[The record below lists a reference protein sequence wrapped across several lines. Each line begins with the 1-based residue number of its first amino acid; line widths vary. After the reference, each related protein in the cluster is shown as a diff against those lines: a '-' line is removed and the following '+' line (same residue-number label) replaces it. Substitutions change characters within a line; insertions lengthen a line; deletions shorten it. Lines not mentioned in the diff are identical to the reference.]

1 MPWCHIKNIC
11 WRISV
16 KKSRVMVPF
25 ALKSRIEITLN
36 QLKKSG
42 VQVNPEIQQKLS
54 FASALLKIASFT
66 SSHVS
71 TGRV

>member
-1 MPWCHIKNIC
+1 
-11 WRISV
+11 
-16 KKSRVMVPF
+16 MVPF
-25 ALKSRIEITLN
+25 ALKSRIEINLN

-42 VQVNPEIQQKLS
+42 VEVNPEIQQKLS

-66 SSHVS
+66 SSHAS